1 MPGKVNEVK
10 WSKAK
15 AAARKQY
22 GSKVP
27 DDKFYAIVS
36 TIYKNMNG
44 KFKKEANMLGLAKLS
59 AIVKQPPMEYYS
71 DLDIKP
77 DPEFVG
83 YNTRVHP
90 FRRNPERLG
99 GIGQALYSM
108 VYKPGVQEAVLGAER
123 KRKMQSREF

>member
-1 MPGKVNEVK
+1 MPGKVNEAK
-10 WSKAK
+10 WSEAK
-15 AAARKQY
+15 RAARKQY

-36 TIYKNMNG
+36 TIYKSMHG
-44 KFKKEANMLGLAKLS
+44 KFHKESGVNGLSKLS

-77 DPEFVG
+77 DPEFIG
-83 YNTRVHP
+83 YNTRIHP

-99 GIGQALYSM
+99 GIGQALYGL
-108 VYKPGVQEAVLGAER
+108 VYKPGVQEAVLEAER
-123 KRKMQSREF
+123 QRKMQKREF